1 MSHYR
6 ISKEEILEAT
16 EGGLQIILMYYPE
29 AADCIGKSGKKFKM
43 HEEKTPSAS
52 IKKMPDGNYVVA
64 DFGADGK
71 WMNGITLCQKEENL
85 DFGGAIAFLAQHF
98 NIGGLEGVKSVF
110 EPKVTVTPA
119 SPDQK
124 EGEKIIDDV
133 WEEIPYAHLDILFS
147 EKTIAKV
154 DYDNIRI
161 ADPDKRKE
169 AVYDYLRKICTNYHY
184 FGLKSYTI
192 IKNRK
197 AIKIEAT
204 DYYPIFLIHED
215 RFQKVYQPNAKDKGH
230 RFMYMGKF
238 EQDFIH
244 GHAQAS
250 KAYDEIN
257 KKNKTDINAV
267 ADADSSDEVKL
278 VKLNEIIYCTGGSD
292 ALNLAALGYYPVWPS
307 SEYYKPSPK
316 LIKSFFKI
324 AQSVLTC
331 PDLDSTGQKQNHRLC
346 MDDRDDVFLDIKTI
360 SLPEELKLK
369 KFKSNFCKD
378 VRDYLRFYTSKH
390 FRKLVESALPY
401 RFWDLEISRTAK
413 GEMKMKY
420 GRPVFEY
427 KPNNVRIYNF
437 LMRNGFYRYKVDEKS
452 ELEIYIHIDNNIVRK
467 VSPND
472 IKNYINDFLESRYM
486 NEDLRNT
493 FHKTNQ
499 LGEMSLST
507 LKFIEIDFTDYERK
521 AQMLFFE
528 NETWKVTPLGVEAF
542 KPENINQKVWSDE
555 VIKHKVKKLDDMFI
569 ITQHEVTRE
578 YDIEIKDESCL
589 FFRYLI
595 NASRIHWRKELEEKM
610 KGLTFAQQEEY
621 HKLHKFDIAG
631 PHLDEEEKKEQKL
644 HLINKIYS
652 IGYLLHRYKES
663 SGAWSIFAMD
673 NKISDDG
680 LSHGGSGKSIAYKAV
695 RHFLQSATFDG
706 RNSKLF
712 DNPHLFERVSKHT
725 DYMLFDD
732 ANKSFQFDRL
742 FSMITGEM
750 NINPKGK
757 TSYELAFADVPKM
770 VVTSN
775 FTPTEISP
783 TVLRRLL
790 FTVFGDYYH
799 HENNGEYNETR
810 TVKDDFGKNLFDDFD
825 EKEWNL
831 FCNFM
836 AQCCRWYMNF
846 DKIEPPM
853 GNVMVRNLQNF
864 MGQSF
869 LRWADVYF
877 SEEAGRRDSW
887 VIRKMAM
894 DDFIRETNLT
904 GWSTQA
910 FTQRLAA
917 WCRYKNLVLDP
928 RELLNKDGRLVKTLP
943 EFVWDNR
950 DKRWTKTGNNKT
962 SEMIY
967 LQTPGEDLTD
977 KISIPGKDD
986 VTKPAYKPNQI
997 NTERD
1002 EDYPIS

>member
-6 ISKEEILEAT
+6 ITKEEILEAT

-29 AADCIGKSGKKFKM
+29 AADCIGKAGKKFKM

-71 WMNGITLCQKEENL
+71 WMNGITLCQKQENL
-85 DFGGAIAFLAQHF
+85 DFGGAIGFLAAHF
-98 NIGGLEGVKSVF
+98 RIGGSEVAKSIF
-110 EPKVTVTPA
+110 EPKITVTDA
-119 SPDQK
+119 TPDQK

-133 WEEIPYAHLDILFS
+133 HEEIPNVHMDILFS
-147 EKTIAKV
+147 EKVISQLEYQKRDVV
-154 DYDNIRI
+154 D
-161 ADPDKRKE
+161 PVERKQ
-169 AVYDYLRKICTNYHY
+169 AVYDLLREITTTYHY

-197 AIKIEAT
+197 AIKIEST
-204 DYYPIFLIHED
+204 DYYPIFLIHEEK
-215 RFQKVYQPNAKDKGH
+215 FQKVYQPNAKDKGH
-230 RFMYMGKF
+230 RFMYLGKF

-244 GHAQAS
+244 GYAQA
-250 KAYDEIN
+250 KAAYNEIN
-257 KKNKTDINAV
+257 DSKKPKAKAGADEEEKTETSI
-267 ADADSSDEVKL
+267 EKL
-278 VKLNEIIYCTGGSD
+278 SEIIYCTGGSD

-307 SEYYKPSPK
+307 SEYYKPSPTFIKK
-316 LIKSFFKI
+316 LFAI
-324 AQSVLTC
+324 AYDVMTC
-331 PDLDSTGQKQNHRLC
+331 PDLDATGQKQNHRLC
-346 MDDRDDVFLDIKTI
+346 MDDRDDIFLDIKTI
-360 SLPEELKLK
+360 VLPEELKLK
-369 KFKSNFCKD
+369 RFKGNPGKD
-378 VRDYLRFYTSKH
+378 ARDYFRFFTWWQ

-401 RFWDLEISRTAK
+401 RFWDIEIGKTTK
-413 GEMKMKY
+413 GETKMKF
-420 GRPVFEY
+420 GRPVYEY

-452 ELEIYIHIDNNIVRK
+452 DLEIFVNIEGNIVRK
-467 VSPND
+467 VTPND
-472 IKNYINDFLESRYM
+472 IKNFINDFLENRYM

-499 LGEMSLST
+499 LGEMSLLT
-507 LKFIEIDFTDYERK
+507 LKLIELDFTDFERK
-521 AQMLFFE
+521 AQYLFFQ
-528 NETWKVTPLGVEAF
+528 NETWKVTPQGVEAF
-542 KPENINQKVWSDE
+542 KTGDIDRKVWQDE
-555 VIKHKVKKLDDMFI
+555 VIKHQVKKVDDMFV
-569 ITQHEVTRE
+569 ITQNEVSQE
-578 YDIEIKDESCL
+578 FDIEIKDESCL

-595 NASRIHWRKELEEKM
+595 NASRIHWRKELEIKM

-621 HKLHKFDIAG
+621 QKLHKFDIAG

-652 IGYLLHRYKES
+652 LGYLLHRYKES
-663 SGAWSIFAMD
+663 SGAWSVFAMD

-680 LSHGGSGKSIAYKAV
+680 LSHGGSGKSIAYKAL
-695 RHFLQSATFDG
+695 RYFMQSATFDG
-706 RNSKLF
+706 RNAKLF
-712 DNPHLFERVSKHT
+712 DNPHLFERISKHT

-732 ANKSFQFDRL
+732 ANKAFQFDRL

-846 DKIEPPM
+846 EKIEPPM
-853 GNVMVRNLQNF
+853 GNVMVRNLQNY

-877 SEEAGRRDSW
+877 GEEAGRRDSW

-894 DDFIRETNLT
+894 DDFIRETNSN
-904 GWSTQA
+904 GWTTQA
-910 FTQRLAA
+910 FTARLVA
-917 WCRYKNLVLDP
+917 WCKYKNLILDP
-928 RELLNKDGRLVKTLP
+928 PELRNKDGRMVKTLQ
-943 EFVWDNR
+943 EFSWDNR
-950 DKRWTKTGNNKT
+950 DKRWVKTGNNKT

-967 LQTPGEDLTD
+967 LQTPGTDLTNR
-977 KISIPGKDD
+977 ISVPGMDNE
-986 VTKPAYKPNQI
+986 TKPSFDPTRLANDK
-997 NTERD
+997 D
-1002 EDYPIS
+1002 EGYPI